1 MRTKKVLMSAILIL
15 VILSLSISNVF
26 AESDKS
32 IISVINKV
40 SPSVVGVIGN
50 IKQDSPDYQPGS
62 DNMVFGTGV
71 IIKSNG
77 YIITNAHVV
86 VDMEN
91 IIVVL
96 SNSRAYQA
104 RLKAIDEKTDLAMIK
119 IDKGELV
126 PVEFGDISDIQVGQ
140 SVIAIGNP
148 LSLSLRNS
156 ATKGMISGLNRSIQS
171 EYRFIQSD
179 AAINGGNSGGPL
191 VNMQGKVIGINSIK
205 YTGNGIE
212 GMSFSIPVDTVKY
225 AINQFEKYGEVKR
238 PYIGIAFIEG
248 IAARYGLPS
257 NEGITISEIIKG
269 SPASKCGLLVDDI
282 IMGVDKINITTLVDI
297 NEAMKNYLPGD
308 SASITLK
315 RNDKIIKIKI
325 KFGTVPK
332 ISSKKN

>member
-1 MRTKKVLMSAILIL
+1 MRAIKALLSQIL
-15 VILSLSISNVF
+15 VITIIFLITSNVF

-32 IISVINKV
+32 IIAIINKV

-50 IKQDSPDYQPGS
+50 IRSDAPSYQAGAE
-62 DNMVFGTGV
+62 NMVFGTGV

-96 SNSRAYQA
+96 SNSCAYQA

-119 IDKGELV
+119 IDKGELI
-126 PVEFGDISDIQVGQ
+126 PVEFGDIKDVQVGET
-140 SVIAIGNP
+140 VVAIGTP
-148 LSLSLRNS
+148 LSMSLRNS

-191 VNMQGKVIGINSIK
+191 VNMEGKVVGINSIK
-205 YTGNGIE
+205 YTGDGIE

-225 AINQFEKYGEVKR
+225 AINQFEKYGEIRR
-238 PYIGIAFIEG
+238 PYLGVSIIEG

-257 NEGITISEIIKG
+257 NEGITITEVKKG
-269 SPASKCGLLVDDI
+269 TPASVYGLLSDDI
-282 IMGVDKINITTLVDI
+282 ITRIDGTNITTLVDFY
-297 NEAMKNYLPGD
+297 EAMKNYLPGS
-308 SASITLK
+308 SAVFSIK
-315 RNDKIIKIKI
+315 RNEKIIKVKI
-325 KFGTVPK
+325 IFGSTPK
-332 ISSKKN
+332 NEVN

>member
-1 MRTKKVLMSAILIL
+1 MNARKASISGLLILI
-15 VILSLSISNVF
+15 ILFLNVSNVF

-32 IISVINKV
+32 IITVINKV

-50 IKQDSPDYQPGS
+50 IRQDSLDYQPGS

-77 YIITNAHVV
+77 FIITNAHVV
-86 VDMEN
+86 LDMEN

-119 IDKGELV
+119 IDKGGLI
-126 PVEFGDISDIQVGQ
+126 PVEFGNISDIQVGET
-140 SVIAIGNP
+140 VIAIGTP

-156 ATKGMISGLNRSIQS
+156 ATKGMISGINRSIQS
-171 EYRFIQSD
+171 DYRFIQSD

-191 VNMQGKVIGINSIK
+191 VNMKGKVIGINSIK
-205 YTGNGIE
+205 YSGTGIE

-225 AINQFEKYGEVKR
+225 AISQFEKYGEIKR
-238 PYIGIAFIEG
+238 PYLGVTFIEG

-257 NEGITISEIIKG
+257 NEGITITDIKKD
-269 SPASKCGLLVDDI
+269 SPASKYRLQTDDI
-282 IMGVDKINITTLVDI
+282 ITGINEKSITTLVDF

-308 SASITLK
+308 SAILMIK
-315 RNDKIIKIKI
+315 RNDKVVKIKI
-325 KFGTVPK
+325 VFGSTPK
-332 ISSKKN
+332 K